1 MWNALIARR
10 RQWTRR
16 HLLGLEDLSAREIGI
31 VLETAT
37 RFKSMSEES
46 LRERQPLRGRRV
58 FNFFVEP
65 STRTKTSFALAAR
78 RLGAEV
84 VDFSPSTSSLM
95 KGESLK
101 DTAKNIEAM
110 GVDTV
115 VIRHPA
121 GGAPYY
127 LSTLLRAGVISG
139 GDGAHEHP
147 TQGLL
152 DIFTI
157 QEERRTVSGL
167 TVALVGDIAYSRVA
181 RSNIHGLTRLG
192 ARVIVVAPPTLIPEG
207 IEKLGVT
214 VSHDFDAVL
223 PRCDVVMCL
232 RLQLERQQ
240 AGLIPSI
247 QEYMRLFGLD
257 ERRFRRARPG
267 VLVMHPGPMNR
278 GIEVTSGVA
287 DGDRSVILRQ
297 VTNGIAVRMA
307 ALFLL
312 AGRQTPED
320 RRSRRGR

>member
-1 MWNALIARR
+1 MVWDALNAQR

-16 HLLGLEDLSAREIGI
+16 HLLGLEDLSARDIHA
-31 VLETAT
+31 VLDTAA
-37 RFKSMSEES
+37 RFKAMSDQE
-46 LRERQPLRGRRV
+46 LRDHQPLRGRRV

-84 VDFSPSTSSLM
+84 VDFSPSTSSFM

-121 GGAPYY
+121 SGAPYY
-127 LSTLLRAGVISG
+127 LSTLLKAGVISG

-157 QEERRTVSGL
+157 LEERKTIAGL
-167 TVALVGDIAYSRVA
+167 TVALVGDISYSRVA
-181 RSNIHGLTRLG
+181 RSNIHGLIKLG
-192 ARVIVVAPPTLIPEG
+192 ARVIVVGPPTLIPED
-207 IEKLGVT
+207 IERLGVT
-214 VSHDFDAVL
+214 VAHDFDAIL
-223 PRCDVVMCL
+223 PQCDVVMCL

-240 AGLIPSI
+240 AGLMPSI

-257 ERRFRRARPG
+257 EERFRRAKPG
-267 VLVMHPGPMNR
+267 VIVMHPGPMNR
-278 GIEVTSGVA
+278 GIELTSSVA
-287 DGDRSVILRQ
+287 DGSRSVILRQ

-307 ALFLL
+307 ALFLQ
-312 AGRQTPED
+312 AQ
-320 RRSRRGR
+320 